1 MKVYGLKSCD
11 TCRKAVRWLGDNG
24 IEHEYVDVRADGIPA
39 DRLRSWVAEAGWE
52 KLLNRRSTTWRELDD
67 AEKEGLDGGKAVEL
81 ILRHPTLMKRP
92 VFDRTAG
99 VLVGFDEKVR
109 QALA

>member
-11 TCRKAVRWLGDNG
+11 TCRKAVRWLGDNS
-24 IEHEYVDVRADGIPA
+24 IEHHYVDVRADGIPA
-39 DRLRSWVAEAGWE
+39 DRLRDWVAEAGWE
-52 KLLNRRSTTWRELDD
+52 TLLNRRSTTWRELDD
-67 AEKEGLDGGKAVEL
+67 AEKQGLDDGKAVEL

-92 VFDRTAG
+92 VFDRDAG